1 MEIMTAWS
9 LVVPVKPLDRA
20 KSRLAAATGAHR
32 EKFALAI
39 AADTITAATAS
50 PAVERVI
57 VVTDDLVAGGVLGEL
72 GAYVIA
78 DEPDAGLNPALR
90 HGAVAAAR
98 LAPAAGIAALFA
110 DLPALRPEEL
120 TRALDA
126 ARPWRQA
133 FVPDAAEEGTTLYT
147 ALPGDGFAPAF
158 GRGSRDRHRLRGAHE
173 LRPSGIPGLRR
184 DVDTL
189 TDLREAITLG
199 LGPHTTE
206 VAALFV

>member
-1 MEIMTAWS
+1 MIIWS
-9 LVVPVKPLDRA
+9 LVVPVKPLDRG
-20 KSRLAAATGAHR
+20 KSRIAEATGAHR

-39 AADTITAATAS
+39 AADTIAAALAS
-50 PAVERVI
+50 PAVARAV
-57 VVTDDLVAGGVLGEL
+57 VVTDDLVAGGVLGDL

-90 HGAVAAAR
+90 HGAATAAR
-98 LAPAAGIAALFA
+98 LAPETGIAALFA

-126 ARPWRQA
+126 ARAYGQA
-133 FVPDAAEEGTTLYT
+133 FVPDAADEGTTLYT
-147 ALPGDGFAPAF
+147 ARTGEAFAPAF
-158 GRGSRDRHRLRGAHE
+158 GRGSRDRHRHAGAYE
-173 LRPSGIPGLRR
+173 LCLPDIPGLRR

-189 TDLREAITLG
+189 GDLRDAIELG
-199 LGPHTTE
+199 VGPRTAE

>member
-1 MEIMTAWS
+1 MSNWS

-20 KSRLAAATGAHR
+20 KSRIADATGAHR

-39 AADTITAATAS
+39 AADTIAAAVAS
-50 PAVERVI
+50 PVVDRVV
-57 VVTDDLVAGGVLGEL
+57 VVTDDLVAGGVLGDL

-90 HGAVAAAR
+90 HGAAEAAR
-98 LAPAAGIAALFA
+98 LAPGTGIAALFA

-133 FVPDAAEEGTTLYT
+133 FVPDAADEGTTLYT
-147 ALPGDGFAPAF
+147 ARPGAFAPAF
-158 GRGSRDRHRLRGAHE
+158 GRGSRDRHRHGGAHE
-173 LRPSGIPGLRR
+173 LRLPDIPGLRR

-189 TDLREAITLG
+189 TDLREAIALG
-199 LGPHTTE
+199 IGPRTAE

>member
-1 MEIMTAWS
+1 MDNWS

-20 KSRLAAATGAHR
+20 KSRIAAATGAHR

-39 AADTITAATAS
+39 AADTITAALAS
-50 PAVERVI
+50 PAVGRVV

-78 DEPDAGLNPALR
+78 DEPDAGLNPALL
-90 HGAVAAAR
+90 HGAAAALR
-98 LAPAAGIAALFA
+98 LAPRTSVAALFA

-120 TRALDA
+120 TRALEA

-133 FVPDAAEEGTTLYT
+133 FVPDAADEGTTLYT
-147 ALPGDGFAPAF
+147 ARPGHGFSPSF

-173 LRPSGIPGLRR
+173 MRLPDIPGLRR

-189 TDLREAITLG
+189 ADLREAITLG
-199 LGPHTTE
+199 VGRRTAE

>member
-1 MEIMTAWS
+1 MSIWS
-9 LVVPVKPLDRA
+9 LVVPVKPLDRG
-20 KSRLAAATGAHR
+20 KSRIAEATGAHR
-32 EKFALAI
+32 ERFALAI
-39 AADTITAATAS
+39 AADTITAALAA
-50 PAVERVI
+50 PAVARVV

-90 HGAVAAAR
+90 HGAAAAAR
-98 LAPAAGIAALFA
+98 LAPESGIAALFA

-126 ARPWRQA
+126 ARPWPQA
-133 FVPDAAEEGTTLYT
+133 FVPDAAGEGTTLYT
-147 ALPGDGFAPAF
+147 ALAGDGFAPAF
-158 GRGSRDRHRLRGAHE
+158 GRGSRDRHRDAGAHE
-173 LRPSGIPGLRR
+173 LLLPGIPGLRR

-189 TDLREAITLG
+189 SDLHAAIELG
-199 LGPHTTE
+199 VGPRTAE